1 MRPLAGAEVLRQAVL
16 RPACGGAAHP
26 RSRRAL
32 PAPRYG
38 RAGSRG
44 FLHRDAHPGNAL
56 FDGQGDAP
64 RDTDVVD
71 WNFLSTAWS
80 WMDMAIGERAQEG
93 AERGGGTDTAERSR
107 HRTVPQEVEVVGGVD
122 AVCACGH
129 AAHAAGD
136 LRVRRRTRTVPHP
149 GRLGL
154 LRHQSRQTTLLDRPH
169 HRDQPGPRD
178 QIWVIER
185 SGERAPAYGQPASRK
200 CLADCVCRKREELPS
215 SQVTRHSSIFPNV
228 IHRQQPWIEA

>member
-16 RPACGGAAHP
+16 RPARGGTAHP

-44 FLHRDAHPGNAL
+44 FLHRNAHLGNAL

-64 RDTDVVD
+64 RDTGVVD
-71 WNFLSTAWS
+71 WNFLCTAWS
-80 WMDMAIGERAQEG
+80 WMDMAVGERAQEG
-93 AERGGGTDTAERSR
+93 AERGGGTDTAEQSR

-129 AAHAAGD
+129 AAHDAGD
-136 LRVRRRTRTVPHP
+136 LRVRRRTRAVPH
-149 GRLGL
+149 LGQLAL

-169 HRDQPGPRD
+169 HRDQPGLRD
-178 QIWVIER
+178 QIRVIER
-185 SGERAPAYGQPASRK
+185 SGDRRRRMGNLHLGSALPIARA
-200 CLADCVCRKREELPS
+200 
-215 SQVTRHSSIFPNV
+215 
-228 IHRQQPWIEA
+228 